1 MTVQHSHTAVAEEPL
16 TAASARQILY
26 ENALRDG
33 PIQHI
38 GLELEGHLVDLRTPI
53 RRVGWDR
60 IHQLDV
66 GPLPGGSDITF
77 EPGGQVE
84 LSAPP
89 RPGIRAAVD
98 DMSADVTVLR
108 AALRESGLGI
118 ARIGA
123 DPARPAARVNPGPRY
138 AAMETHFAALGQ
150 IRTGA
155 AMMCSTAAL
164 QINLDAGPA
173 IGWADRVRLA
183 HRLGPVLIAL
193 SACSPLLA
201 GRFTGWRSA
210 RQRVWSGLDPFRCGP
225 LNVGPDPRAD
235 WADYAMRAPVM
246 LVRTES
252 GADPVRGSVPFSAW
266 AADRIRLGDRRP
278 TAADLQ
284 YHATTLFPPVRLR
297 GFIELRYLDAV
308 PARWW
313 PALAAITV
321 ALLDHVPDA
330 AAEAVESVAGMWRT
344 AARDGLSDPQIRRA
358 AALCIA
364 AAGPVVPT
372 GLAGEVAAYADLV
385 DAGQDLAG
393 QLAARARRAGPLAV
407 LEEEAHA

>member
-1 MTVQHSHTAVAEEPL
+1 MTVQDRHTAVADEPM
-16 TAASARQILY
+16 TAASAREILY
-26 ENALRDG
+26 DNALRDG
-33 PIQHI
+33 PIDRI
-38 GLELEGHLVDLRTPI
+38 GLELEGHLVDLRMPM
-53 RRVGWDR
+53 RRVGWER
-60 IHQLDV
+60 IHELDV
-66 GPLPGGSDITF
+66 GRLPGGSDITF

-89 RPGIRAAVD
+89 RPGIQAAVD
-98 DMSADVTVLR
+98 CMSADVTVLR
-108 AALRESGLGI
+108 DALRGSGLGI

-155 AMMCSTAAL
+155 AMMCSTAAI
-164 QINLDAGPA
+164 QVNLDAGPA
-173 IGWADRVRLA
+173 AGWADRIRLA

-193 SACSPLLA
+193 SACSPLLS
-201 GRFTGWRSA
+201 GRFTGWRST

-225 LNVGPDPRAD
+225 LNIGADPRAD

-266 AADRIRLGDRRP
+266 AAGRIRLGDRLP
-278 TAADLQ
+278 TAADLG

-321 ALLDHVPDA
+321 ALLDHAPDA
-330 AAEAVESVAGMWRT
+330 AAEAVEPVAGMWRT
-344 AARDGLSDPQIRRA
+344 AARDGLSDPLIRRA
-358 AALCIA
+358 AARCVEIA
-364 AAGPVVPT
+364 GAVVPT
-372 GLAGEVAAYADLV
+372 GLAGDVAAYADLV
-385 DAGQDLAG
+385 GSGRDLAG
-393 QLAARARRAGPLAV
+393 QLAARARKAGPLAV